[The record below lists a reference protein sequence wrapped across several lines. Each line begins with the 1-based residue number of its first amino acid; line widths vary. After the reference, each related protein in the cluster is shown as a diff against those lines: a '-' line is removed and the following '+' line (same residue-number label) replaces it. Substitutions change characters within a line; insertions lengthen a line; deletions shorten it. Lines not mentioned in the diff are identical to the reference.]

1 MEVARRLNTNIFL
14 DHRGSFSP
22 LSLKTLDKEWLQS
35 NISVNPKK
43 HTLRGLHYQKGEF
56 AQAKLIKVINGRIL
70 DFVYDMREHSNDGV
84 VDFFE
89 MNAGDEIIVPR
100 GYAHG
105 FITLEDNTIVQYLV
119 DNVYEPKSECS
130 MVWNVFDSIKDKIK
144 EIDSTFNVDN
154 VIISD
159 KDLIN
164 KF

>member
-105 FITLEDNTIVQYLV
+105 FQTIEHSDFGSYTL
-119 DNVYEPKSECS
+119 
-130 MVWNVFDSIKDKIK
+130 
-144 EIDSTFNVDN
+144 ST
-154 VIISD
+154 
-159 KDLIN
+159 KY
-164 KF
+164 